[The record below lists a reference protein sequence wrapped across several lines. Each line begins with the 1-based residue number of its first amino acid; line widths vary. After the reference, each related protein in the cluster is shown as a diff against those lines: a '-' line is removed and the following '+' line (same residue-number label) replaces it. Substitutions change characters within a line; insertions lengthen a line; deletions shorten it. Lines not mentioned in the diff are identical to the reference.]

1 MPKSGARRRRS
12 VRVPLKIPVTVSGVD
27 SSGFKFQSSAETI
40 SVSKY
45 GARVRTPQLPQQMR
59 CGGEVQVTLPRA
71 GQSRTG
77 RVVWLRGEEE
87 CGRDLE
93 NPSSFWGVAFPPRD
107 GEEPTADG
115 KPVKTASALEPAR
128 PQPAPPAPMR
138 PLTPVRSVTPP
149 RPAPAAAQ
157 IPLQSGQMVL
167 VTGISSTRSAF
178 QERTALTGIEADEGS
193 VSLREP
199 VDIGTALRVLIGDRP
214 VKAWVMALLKNS
226 QPNRSLVRLKFAEEL
241 AGKRS

>member
-27 SSGFKFQSSAETI
+27 SSGFKFQSTAETI

-45 GARVRTPQLPQQMR
+45 GARVRTGQRPQQMS

-87 CGRDLE
+87 YGLELE

-107 GEEPTADG
+107 GEEPAVENKAATPA
-115 KPVKTASALEPAR
+115 PALELPRVQPSR
-128 PQPAPPAPMR
+128 PDPMR
-138 PLTPVRSVTPP
+138 PITLE
-149 RPAPAAAQ
+149 RPATPAAQAPARAES
-157 IPLQSGQMVL
+157 PLQSGQMVL

-199 VDIGTALRVLIGDRP
+199 VDIGTALRVLVGDRP
-214 VKAWVMALLKNS
+214 IKAWVMALLKNS
-226 QPNRSLVRLKFAEEL
+226 QPNRSLVRLKFAEAL
-241 AGKRS
+241 AGKRT

>member
-27 SSGFKFQSSAETI
+27 SSGFKFQSSAETV

-45 GARVRTPQLPQQMR
+45 GARVRTGQRPQQMS

-71 GQSRTG
+71 GQSRAG

-87 CGRDLE
+87 YGLELE

-107 GEEPTADG
+107 GEEPAVEN
-115 KPVKTASALEPAR
+115 KPAKPAAVLEPAR
-128 PQPAPPAPMR
+128 PHLERPQPAPTVPA
-138 PLTPVRSVTPP
+138 
-149 RPAPAAAQ
+149 RPAPPPPSAPAKAEA
-157 IPLQSGQMVL
+157 PVKPGQMVL

-214 VKAWVMALLKNS
+214 VKAWVMALLKNG

-241 AGKRS
+241 AGKRA

>member
-27 SSGFKFQSSAETI
+27 SSGFKFQSSAETV

-45 GARVRTPQLPQQMR
+45 GARVRTGQRPEQMS
-59 CGGEVQVTLPRA
+59 CGGAVQITLPRA

-77 RVVWLRGEEE
+77 RVVWLRGQEEYGLE
-87 CGRDLE
+87 LE

-107 GEEPTADG
+107 GEEPAAEDT
-115 KPVKTASALEPAR
+115 PVKAAAVLEPAR
-128 PQPAPPAPMR
+128 PPLARPQPAAAVPAR
-138 PLTPVRSVTPP
+138 PATPP
-149 RPAPAAAQ
+149 RPAPAKPESVQA
-157 IPLQSGQMVL
+157 GQMVL

-226 QPNRSLVRLKFAEEL
+226 HPNRSLVRLKFAEEL
-241 AGKRS
+241 AAKRA